1 MRPFRCL
8 IPTHELQHFSRR
20 AREALRSLE
29 GVSVVGGP
37 SCVQCTVV
45 TSNFLGFRVCNILRR
60 PFRNDQIKQGTI
72 DKEGTC
78 ADIGYSRVGENEIKW
93 SVLRPA
99 FSLVPSPPRVRYR
112 RPLRIKPESKSPSI
126 LPILVNHCSVHVF
139 EPSSAVD
146 TTSSEAQSTV
156 PHPSCLINSSHV
168 AQPLY
173 SSTLESTYSKSSG
186 LNTPENEA
194 RVGAASPS
202 HRSPTRVSHPSRVRE
217 NVLLRRAYYGQVLR
231 PWCDGRDAPEWPI
244 QSHSDR
250 H

>member
-78 ADIGYSRVGENEIKW
+78 ADIGYSRVGENEIKVVC
-93 SVLRPA
+93 SPTCFFTRTITTSS
-99 FSLVPSPPRVRYR
+99 SLSSSFAYKARVKVP
-112 RPLRIKPESKSPSI
+112 LKSPHPRQPLLSA
-126 LPILVNHCSVHVF
+126 CF
-139 EPSSAVD
+139 RTSSAVD

-168 AQPLY
+168 ASTSLLLY
-173 SSTLESTYSKSSG
+173 S
-186 LNTPENEA
+186 
-194 RVGAASPS
+194 
-202 HRSPTRVSHPSRVRE
+202 
-217 NVLLRRAYYGQVLR
+217 
-231 PWCDGRDAPEWPI
+231 
-244 QSHSDR
+244 
-250 H
+250 